1 MQQPLNLH
9 TAVLNSLDEQIAVI
23 DKSGTIIDVN
33 FAWNKFGL
41 ENGLSPEHACSGL
54 NYLQTLADS
63 VSRGDSHAAEALQGI
78 LNVLQGLSPVF
89 NFEYPCH
96 SPEEERWFMM
106 KITPLHDDASKSL
119 FVVSHHNITQRKLAE
134 QRVERLAMQDPL
146 TGLANRRSFNQFLNR
161 ELRSSIRNRSAISLV
176 LIDVDNFKGYNDEL
190 GHIAGDQCLINIGLA
205 LHAQTR
211 RANDLAAR
219 IGGDEYVMV
228 LGNTDLPR
236 AMKVS
241 ESALAA
247 IRDFRMIFGDSN
259 QVTASMGLVSVT
271 PSEHHNEEHLFQQ
284 ADEALYRA
292 KAAGRNRIVLA
303 HGCER

>member
-1 MQQPLNLH
+1 MQLPINLH

-23 DKSGTIIDVN
+23 DNSGNIIDVN

-41 ENGLSPEHACSGL
+41 ENGLRAKHACSGL

-63 VSRGDSHAAEALQGI
+63 VTRGDSLAAVALEGI
-78 LNVLQGLSPVF
+78 SDVLQGKSPAF

-106 KITPLHDDASKSL
+106 KITPLHDDPAKSL
-119 FVVSHHNITQRKLAE
+119 FVISHHNITLRKLAE

-161 ELRSSIRNRSAISLV
+161 ELRNSIRNRSAISLV

-190 GHIAGDQCLINIGLA
+190 GHIAGDQCLINIASA

-211 RANDLAAR
+211 RASDLAAR
-219 IGGDEYVMV
+219 IGGDEFVLV

-236 AMKVS
+236 ALKVS
-241 ESALAA
+241 EAALAA
-247 IRDFRMIFGDSN
+247 IFNFKMIFGDAN
-259 QVTASMGLVSVT
+259 QVTASMGLASLV
-271 PSEHHNEEHLFQQ
+271 PAEQHNEEHLFQQ

-292 KAAGRNRIVLA
+292 KAAGRNRIA
-303 HGCER
+303 FTRDC